1 MSLATF
7 SRFQALVDKQIFDE
21 SGKVVIRTTEK
32 KASITNELRQL
43 VGNRMNDLPQG
54 AVAGAETK
62 HMRTVI
68 YDLRTFDD
76 EGIDLPFVER
86 HDAEITSA

>member
-1 MSLATF
+1 MSLSTVL
-7 SRFQALVDKQIFDE
+7 RFQALVDKQIFDE

-43 VGNRMNDLPQG
+43 VGNRIKNLPQG
-54 AVAGAETK
+54 AVGGSETP

-68 YDLRTFDD
+68 YDLREFAD
-76 EGIDLPFVER
+76 EGIDIPCVER
-86 HDAEITSA
+86 HDSTTSA